1 MLVCKNLFT
10 RIKFACPLITNSGSK
25 WLKPKAAVRQKG
37 MLYHNKSQR
46 FIILPINLTMSNQ
59 HHYVAIMAGGIGS
72 RFWPMS
78 RTNFPKQFLDILNT
92 GRTLIQGTFDRFA
105 MFIPKDHIYVVTSEQ
120 YRDIVAEQLPEMPK
134 ENILCEPSRKNTA
147 PCIAYISYK
156 LQQADP
162 EANLI
167 CAPADHII
175 LEPENFKRICQL
187 ALDFTSHIK
196 ALVTLGIKPTYPNTG
211 YGYIQHE
218 QMAVSDN
225 VYKVK
230 TFTEKP
236 DLELAKAFL
245 QSGDFLWN
253 AGIFVWQ
260 VKQIVAA
267 FERYLPE
274 MHEVFDGEKE
284 HFNSAREQAAIERIY
299 PQCTNISID
308 YGVMEKAD
316 NVYII
321 PSSFGWS
328 DLGTW
333 ASAYD
338 NLDKDY
344 LDNAVAGANVLVI
357 DATRN
362 MVHVNKEKLVV
373 LQGLDD
379 FILVDTADVLL
390 ICKKDKEQAIKEYV
404 AEVKRNMGEK
414 FL

>member
-1 MLVCKNLFT
+1 MNKN
-10 RIKFACPLITNSGSK
+10 N
-25 WLKPKAAVRQKG
+25 
-37 MLYHNKSQR
+37 
-46 FIILPINLTMSNQ
+46 
-59 HHYVAIMAGGIGS
+59 YVAIMAGGIGS

-105 MFIPKDHIYVVTSEQ
+105 LFIPVENIYVVTSEQ
-120 YRDIVAEQLPEMPK
+120 YRDIVAQQLPELPA

-147 PCIAYISYK
+147 PCVAYISYK
-156 LQQADP
+156 LIQMNP

-175 LEPENFKRICQL
+175 LEPEGFKKICTD
-187 ALDFTSHIK
+187 ALHFTAHIK
-196 ALVTLGIKPTYPNTG
+196 ALVTLGIKPTHPNTG
-211 YGYIQHE
+211 YGYIQYE
-218 QMAVSDN
+218 QQSVSDN

-236 DLELAKAFL
+236 DKALAETFIA
-245 QSGDFLWN
+245 SGDFLWN

-260 VKQIVAA
+260 VKNILAA
-267 FERYLPE
+267 FEKFLPE
-274 MHEVFDGEKE
+274 MHEVFDAEKSNFSTSGEK
-284 HFNSAREQAAIERIY
+284 AAIERIY
-299 PQCTNISID
+299 PQCVNISID

-338 NLDKDY
+338 NLEKDY
-344 LDNAVAGANVLVI
+344 LDNAVAGHNVMII
-357 DATRN
+357 DATKN
-362 MVHVNKEKLVV
+362 MVHADNKKLV
-373 LQGLDD
+373 LIQGLDD
-379 FILVDTADVLL
+379 FIVVDTKDVLL
-390 ICKKDKEQAIKEYV
+390 ICKKDKEQEIKEYV
-404 AEVKRNMGEK
+404 AEVKRNKGDK